1 MLGAILP
8 HVASEEASSF
18 WKQVA
23 HMLQTNIFTCQTTG
37 TQDRGLR
44 DLSDVLRKEEKFKSL
59 LF

>member
-23 HMLQTNIFTCQTTG
+23 HMLQTNIFTC
-37 TQDRGLR
+37 
-44 DLSDVLRKEEKFKSL
+44 
-59 LF
+59 